1 MLSGHPSKKART
13 FIVAGMFM
21 LALGSMSLHYLHAN
35 SWLTE
40 NAADAVRGLVMGM
53 GIGCSGLGV
62 WLLRRPPKQSC

>member
-13 FIVAGMFM
+13 FVVVGMLM

-40 NAADAVRGLVMGM
+40 NAADAVRGLLMGL
-53 GIGCSGLGV
+53 GIGSSGMGV
-62 WLLRRPPKQSC
+62 WLLQRPPKQSC